1 MTEEQLEATQ
11 DNIASMTETSDLII
25 ENQVCFS
32 LYSAA
37 NAIIRA
43 YRPML
48 KSLELTYPQYLVMI
62 VLWQYD
68 GINVKALG
76 NKLHL
81 DSGTLTPLL
90 KRLESKLLLTRV
102 RGEKDE
108 RVREIYLTEQGKQL
122 KAQAEKVPSQM
133 LCKSKLPINELLT
146 LKTGCDKIYE
156 NLEESD

>member
-1 MTEEQLEATQ
+1 MTKEQANRTQQEASE
-11 DNIASMTETSDLII
+11 NPDLMI

-48 KSLELTYPQYLVMI
+48 KSLDLTYPQYLVMI

-90 KRLESKLLLTRV
+90 KRLESKQLLSRV

-108 RVREIYLTEQGKQL
+108 RVREIYLTEQGQKL
-122 KAQAEKVPSQM
+122 KAQAEKVPNQM
-133 LCKSKLPINELLT
+133 LCKSKLPIDELLT

-156 NLEESD
+156 NLEEGE

>member
-1 MTEEQLEATQ
+1 MTKDKANRTHQEMSE
-11 DNIASMTETSDLII
+11 NPDLMI

-48 KSLELTYPQYLVMI
+48 KSLDLTYPQYLVMI

-90 KRLESKLLLTRV
+90 KRLESKQLLSRV

-122 KAQAEKVPSQM
+122 KAQAEKVPNQM
-133 LCKSKLPINELLT
+133 LCKSKLPIDELLT

-156 NLEESD
+156 NLEEGE

>member
-1 MTEEQLEATQ
+1 MTKDKANRTQ
-11 DNIASMTETSDLII
+11 QETSENPDLMI

-48 KSLELTYPQYLVMI
+48 KSLDLTYPQYLVMI

-90 KRLESKLLLTRV
+90 KRLESKQLLSRV

-122 KAQAEKVPSQM
+122 KAQAEKVPNQM
-133 LCKSKLPINELLT
+133 LCKSKLPIDELLT

-156 NLEESD
+156 NLEEGE